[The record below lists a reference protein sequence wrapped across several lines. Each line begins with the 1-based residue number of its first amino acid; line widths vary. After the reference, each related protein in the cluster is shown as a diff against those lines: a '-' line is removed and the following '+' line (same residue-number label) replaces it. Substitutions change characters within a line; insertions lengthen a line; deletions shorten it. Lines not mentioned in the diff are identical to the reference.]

1 MPDSAETIS
10 SLSGI
15 SGSTDIILEKLT
27 VNNVSNV
34 AKRSVNDQV
43 RPLLVVPPSRLPSS
57 PMLTCLTVTTD
68 LRCRS
73 CAICRSSS

>member
-43 RPLLVVPPSRLPSS
+43 RPLLAVSPSLIASISNAHVPH
-57 PMLTCLTVTTD
+57 CHH
-68 LRCRS
+68 
-73 CAICRSSS
+73 